1 MKTLI
6 KFFTR
11 VLPEDEGWVPI
22 MTLGPNGG
30 LTRCQWFHWPD
41 ETEKMC
47 EYVASKANQDV
58 YWSPML
64 FHKPSTLSSARHA
77 AKKNVKSLACVYA
90 DLDGLEPEALHLE
103 PTVLVKSSPEH
114 YHAYWRLSDY
124 KDLENLDIEQLNRGV
139 YQEHADNG
147 VDRGWPL
154 AKKLRVPGTL
164 NTKPAY
170 GLPVPVSATFNE
182 DTESYSSERFSES
195 YAPATTPKVELIA
208 EMPDA
213 TMDDAIAI
221 ITRVNDSR
229 VTDLF
234 SDIPSLADDWSA
246 LMYSL
251 ECYLFETGL
260 ELAEVFTVLRSAEC
274 NKFRRDGRP
283 DSDLWIQ
290 LQRDKARWDDDQ
302 TIKMELAG
310 TLAQEHLRDGGVVRH
325 LPGLKD
331 EQGGLFW
338 NNVHLVDA
346 ADDVPEDTVVDALA
360 DYMQHM
366 SGRTSTQ
373 FNYAA
378 SMSVLAAVLG
388 SEIRIRTGFGVLGCN
403 LFTLILGRTTEDKKS
418 TTAGYAKHFLRRLSK
433 EFETELLGPEDHT
446 PEALAQYCG
455 TRPNSAVLV
464 VMDEI
469 QDMFAR
475 AMRSGSYMDGEVGFL
490 TKCYDGYVPSQA
502 RKQKG
507 NEYRPETPFSLS
519 ILGMGIMDQ
528 VAGNL
533 KTEKIKSGFIPR
545 CLIVLPESKC
555 DKPEELMD
563 DIRILSNEN
572 DEELQA
578 QDNMFSMCL
587 QTLMQAKHHWCKER
601 ESLEPYT
608 VAGEDARV
616 LMNFSEAAL
625 ERVKIAG
632 NKCAVLAANHPL
644 YSEYLFPCVERL
656 GLSILRMAALL
667 AAAETSHCVEL
678 RHAMKAIRLA
688 EVYLKGLEVFVVNA
702 ADSSISKDIGEV
714 ESILEK
720 QPEKKMLR
728 EDVENRLLR
737 KFDTPKRVTETIRA
751 GQSSGRL
758 QELFLNLDG
767 SPYTKVDH
775 DAKRP
780 MQKLL
785 TLGRRA

>member
-11 VLPEDEGWVPI
+11 VLPEEEGWVPI

-47 EYVASKANQDV
+47 EYVADRANQDV
-58 YWSPML
+58 YWSPTI

-77 AKKNVKSLACVYA
+77 AKRNVKSLASVYA

-147 VDRGWPL
+147 VDRGWSL
-154 AKKLRVPGTL
+154 AKKLRVPGSM
-164 NTKPAY
+164 NTKPKY
-170 GLPVPVSATFNE
+170 GLPVPVSVSFNE
-182 DTESYSSERFSES
+182 KTESYSSERFSES

-208 EMPDA
+208 EMPD
-213 TMDDAIAI
+213 TSMDDAIAI
-221 ITRVNDSR
+221 ITKVNDSR

-251 ECYLFETGL
+251 ECYLFESGL
-260 ELAEVFTVLRSAEC
+260 ELAEVFTLMKSAEC

-302 TIKMELAG
+302 TTKMELADAFA
-310 TLAQEHLRDGGVVRH
+310 LEHLKGGEVVRH

-338 NNVHLVDA
+338 NDVHLIDA

-366 SGRTSTQ
+366 SERTSIQ

-403 LFTLILGRTTEDKKS
+403 LFTLILGRTTQDKKS
-418 TTAGYAKHFLRRLSK
+418 TTAGYAKRFLRRIGK
-433 EFETELLGPEDHT
+433 ELETDLIGPEDHT

-455 TRPNSAVLV
+455 ARPNSSILV

-469 QDMFAR
+469 QDLFAR

-502 RKQKG
+502 RRQKG

-519 ILGMGIMDQ
+519 ILGMGILDQ
-528 VAGNL
+528 VARNL

-545 CLIVLPESKC
+545 CLIVLPEPKVV
-555 DKPEELMD
+555 KPEELMD
-563 DIRILSNEN
+563 DIRILSDEN
-572 DEELQA
+572 NEELQI
-578 QDNMFSMCL
+578 QDQMFLKCL
-587 QTLMQAKHHWCKER
+587 QKLMRAKYQWREER

-625 ERVKIAG
+625 ERIKAAG

-644 YSEYLFPCVERL
+644 YSEYLNPCVERL
-656 GLSILRMAALL
+656 GLSMLRMAALL
-667 AAAETSHCVEL
+667 AAAETSHRVKL
-678 RHAMKAIRLA
+678 RHAVKAIRLA
-688 EVYLKGLEVFVVNA
+688 EFYLKGQEAFVVSA
-702 ADSSISKDIGEV
+702 ADSSISKDIAEV
-714 ESILEK
+714 ESLLEK
-720 QPEKKMLR
+720 QPEKRMRR
-728 EDVENRLLR
+728 EDVEDKLLR
-737 KFDTPKRVTETIRA
+737 KFDTPKRVDETIRA
-751 GQSSGRL
+751 GQRSGRL
-758 QELFLNLDG
+758 QEILTNLDG
-767 SPYTKVDH
+767 SPYTTVDLK
-775 DAKRP
+775 AKRP
-780 MQKLL
+780 KMKLL

>member
-64 FHKPSTLSSARHA
+64 FHRPSTLSSARHA
-77 AKKNVKSLACVYA
+77 AKRNVKSLACVYA

-103 PTVLVKSSPEH
+103 PTILVKSSPEH

-124 KDLENLDIEQLNRGV
+124 KDLDNLDVEQLNRGV

-170 GLPVPVSATFNE
+170 GLPVPVSASFNE

-208 EMPDA
+208 EMPD
-213 TMDDAIAI
+213 TSMDDAIAI
-221 ITRVNDSR
+221 ITKVNDSR

-234 SDIPSLADDWSA
+234 SDIPSLADDWSS

-251 ECYLFETGL
+251 ECYLFEAGL
-260 ELAEVFTVLRSAEC
+260 GLAEVFTVLRSAEC

-302 TIKMELAG
+302 TTKMEFAG
-310 TLAQEHLRDGGVVRH
+310 AFAQEYLKGGEVVRR

-338 NNVHLVDA
+338 KNVHLIDA
-346 ADDVPEDTVVDALA
+346 DDDVPEDTVVDALA
-360 DYMQHM
+360 DYMHHM
-366 SGRTSTQ
+366 SKRTSVQ

-403 LFTLILGRTTEDKKS
+403 LFTLILGRTTQDKKS
-418 TTAGYAKHFLRRLSK
+418 TTASYAKHFLRRLSK
-433 EFETELLGPEDHT
+433 EFEVELMGPEDHT

-455 TRPNSAVLV
+455 TRPNSSVLV
-464 VMDEI
+464 IMDEI

-475 AMRSGSYMDGEVGFL
+475 AMRTGSYMDGEVGFL

-545 CLIVLPESKC
+545 CLIVLPESQ
-555 DKPEELMD
+555 DVKPEELMD
-563 DIRILSNEN
+563 DIRILSNES
-572 DEELQA
+572 DKELRA
-578 QDNMFSMCL
+578 QDQMFSMCL
-587 QTLMQAKHHWCKER
+587 QALVHAKYHWHKER

-616 LMNFSEAAL
+616 LMSFSEVAL
-625 ERVKIAG
+625 ERIKTAG

-644 YSEYLFPCVERL
+644 YSEYLNPCVERL
-656 GLSILRMAALL
+656 GLSLLRMAALL
-667 AAAETSHCVEL
+667 AAAESSPCVEL
-678 RHAMKAIRLA
+678 RHAVKAIRLA
-688 EVYLKGLEVFVVNA
+688 EFYLKSLEVFVVSA
-702 ADSSISKDIGEV
+702 ADSSISKDITEI
-714 ESILEK
+714 ESLLEK
-720 QPEKKMLR
+720 QPDKRMLR
-728 EDVENRLLR
+728 EDVENKLLR
-737 KFDTPKRVTETIRA
+737 KFDTPKRVTDTICA
-751 GQSSGRL
+751 GQSAGRL
-758 QELFLNLDG
+758 QELFVNLDG
-767 SPYTKVDH
+767 SSYTEADRK
-775 DAKRP
+775 AKRP